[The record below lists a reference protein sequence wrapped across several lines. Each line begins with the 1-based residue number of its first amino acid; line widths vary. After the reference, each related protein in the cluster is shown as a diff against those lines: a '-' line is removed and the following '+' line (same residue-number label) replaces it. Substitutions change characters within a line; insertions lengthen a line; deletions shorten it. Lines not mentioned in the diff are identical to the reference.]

1 MPHILYKPLYLD
13 KTHPDGAHLGEFIHH
28 LEAMINRLRQQLGK
42 QLVVEDLEAASTR
55 DLADGGGVETMLVVT
70 VPTLN
75 ENTAVTQTLCVHLPS
90 DVIQVHSYN
99 RRVKRFKSM
108 LVVAHLTETKY
119 TYRSTKI
126 IKNNIYSITTILKW
140 LS

>member
-28 LEAMINRLRQQLGK
+28 LKAVIYRLRQQLGK

-55 DLADGGGVETMLVVT
+55 DLADGGGVEAVLVVT

-75 ENTAVTQTLCVHLPS
+75 ENTAVAQTLCVHLAS
-90 DVIQVHSYN
+90 DVIQVHTYS
-99 RRVKRFKSM
+99 RRQKRVSSCTF
-108 LVVAHLTETKY
+108 
-119 TYRSTKI
+119 
-126 IKNNIYSITTILKW
+126 N
-140 LS
+140 